1 VIQDPTD
8 QYIATILSQCDITG
22 LDVLEIG
29 CGKGRITRDLAKYAK
44 RVVATDPDALALEK
58 AQTLVAAGNVTFV
71 HEPCGVPVLPPGSFD
86 AALYTLSLHHVP
98 ADEMSASLSAT
109 ADLLIKNGVIIV
121 VEPGDTGTFTM
132 AKERFGAGSGD
143 ERPAREAAIAALHAL
158 DRWTLGETILFRT
171 FFQFD
176 DDDDFLVN
184 LLPGYRQQ
192 PDSFVE
198 EVRLFLSQYRTEE
211 GIILDAERRLN
222 VLSPSEKRKY
232 R

>member
-143 ERPAREAAIAALHAL
+143 ERPAREAAIAAMHAL

>member
-143 ERPAREAAIAALHAL
+143 ERPAREAAIAALHVL

>member
-109 ADLLIKNGVIIV
+109 ADLLNKNGVIIF

-143 ERPAREAAIAALHAL
+143 ERPAREAAIAAMHAL

-192 PDSFVE
+192 PDSVVKE
-198 EVRLFLSQYRTEE
+198 LRHFLSQHHTEE

-222 VLSPSEKRKY
+222 LLCRSET
-232 R
+232 